1 MIDTIHRLKHWMLFI
16 PLILPTLIQY
26 GLQFAYMG
34 KLQAWQQEMIESE
47 GEMDFMLPDLEA
59 YSSYVIAFILIT
71 VISYGVSIAW
81 MWSIGGGLRKY
92 LPTGTNLKLGRFKF
106 TLIFQSLAYGAMLVG
121 GYLVFQFM
129 VDLFPT
135 INASDGSP
143 EIFQNDDF
151 WQNVLIFWGIFM
163 VLALALFAS
172 VIYSAYFVG
181 KTLKSIELGR
191 PAKGGEVIGYL
202 ILTVLLFIGIWMM
215 QPKVNRLVET
225 GTMEKPGDDTVWG
238 E

>member
-34 KLQAWQQEMIESE
+34 KIQAWQQEMLESE
-47 GEMDFMLPDLEA
+47 GEMDFILPDLEA
-59 YSSYVIAFILIT
+59 YTGYVIAFLLIT
-71 VISYGVSIAW
+71 VISYSVSIAW
-81 MWSIGGGLRKY
+81 MWSIGGGLREY

-106 TLIFQSLAYGAMLVG
+106 TLAFQSLAYVAMLIG
-121 GYLVFQFM
+121 GYLLFQFM
-129 VDLFPT
+129 ADIFPT
-135 INASDGSP
+135 INASGEP
-143 EIFQNDDF
+143 PAIFEDEDF
-151 WQNVLIFWGIFM
+151 LKKALIIYGVFM
-163 VLALALFAS
+163 LLALALFAC

-191 PAKGGEVIGYL
+191 TARGAETIGYL
-202 ILTVLLFIGIWMM
+202 ILTVLLFIGIWML

-225 GTMEKPGDDTVWG
+225 GTMDKPGDDAVWG